1 MTTPQPESPTQL
13 DRVNAILDQ
22 FDALE
27 KETFARIEDL
37 ERQRDALRAA
47 LSHPD
52 QVSQTLEAA
61 NLKEEALKL

>member
-1 MTTPQPESPTQL
+1 MKYPLSKSLTHP
-13 DRVNAILDQ
+13 DRLNAILDQ

-27 KETFARIEDL
+27 KETFARIEEL

-47 LSHPD
+47 LSHPG
-52 QVSQTLEAA
+52 QVSQTVEAA